1 MDHNKL
7 WQAPKEM
14 GIPNDLTCLL
24 RNLYVGQD
32 TTVRILYEQLIVAGL
47 RKEHDRAISCHR
59 LFNLYT
65 DYIMRDARLD
75 ELQAGIKTGGR
86 NINILK

>member
-1 MDHNKL
+1 
-7 WQAPKEM
+7 M
-14 GIPNDLTCLL
+14 GIPNNLTYLL

-47 RKEHDRAISCHR
+47 RKEHDRAISCHH
-59 LFNLYT
+59 LFNLYA